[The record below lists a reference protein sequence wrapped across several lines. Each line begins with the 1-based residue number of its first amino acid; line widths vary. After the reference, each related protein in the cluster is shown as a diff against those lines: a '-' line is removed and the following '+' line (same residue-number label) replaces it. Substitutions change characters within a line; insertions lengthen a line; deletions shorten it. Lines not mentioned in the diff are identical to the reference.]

1 MSGTGHN
8 KPWSKKGEKGTG
20 RGERKQVVVKAADLE
35 ISAPTPGTTFPVG
48 GGADAAGLAALLQSF
63 VTPGVTT
70 LGANTLVEMTP
81 SELVNYKAHRTK
93 SAAQVK
99 EAEKK
104 EQAELM
110 AKTFEQFATLHGL
123 KKTTVDVVHEKKEKN
138 SAKKTAT
145 TEGTDAGSNSE
156 SSSDSDEPPIPT
168 ATAKGRRRQE
178 RRIRQKER
186 EKQYLGAL
194 VGLTDT
200 LKSVMTGTGSDGED
214 ESQAGGGKLKRI
226 IRHGLREVEKV
237 TPAKPPPL
245 TPKKSKK
252 AGPGP
257 LSFREA
263 EEEGEASGRTLP
275 GTAADSFQALKQLY
289 VAPVTVTAVKKTK
302 KMTPKERLTNLAES
316 IKGAAT
322 AIDKELYPFP
332 TATPKDVTNLKQYT
346 TTVMKM
352 MEKFDATVSTRGVKK
367 GSGQVSRTFITEG
380 LGSCIGYTPARGQTT
395 ENYLTVVLMWLILG
409 GTDFTQDI

>member
-1 MSGTGHN
+1 M
-8 KPWSKKGEKGTG
+8 
-20 RGERKQVVVKAADLE
+20 VAKAADLE
-35 ISAPTPGTTFPVG
+35 ISAPTSGTTFPVG
-48 GGADAAGLAALLQSF
+48 GGAEAAGLMALLQSF

-70 LGANTLVEMTP
+70 KGANTFVEMTP
-81 SELVNYKAHRTK
+81 YELTVYKGYRTK
-93 SAAQVK
+93 SVAQVK

-104 EQAELM
+104 EQAESM
-110 AKTFEQFATLHGL
+110 AKTLEQFAASYGL
-123 KKTTVDVVHEKKEKN
+123 KKTSDNVHEKKEKI

-145 TEGTDAGSNSE
+145 TKGTDAGSNSE

-186 EKQYLGAL
+186 EKQYLEAL

-237 TPAKPPPL
+237 TPAKPPPS
-245 TPKKSKK
+245 TPQKSKK

-275 GTAADSFQALKQLY
+275 GTAAESFQALKQLY
-289 VAPVTVTAVKKTK
+289 VAPVTVSAVKKTK
-302 KMTPKERLTNLAES
+302 NMTPKERLTNLAES

-352 MEKFDATVSTRGVKK
+352 MEKFGATVSTRGAKQ
-367 GSGQVSRTFITEG
+367 GSTKASRTFITEG
-380 LGSCIGYTPARGQTT
+380 LGNCIGYTPARGQTT
-395 ENYLTVVLMWLILG
+395 ENHLTVVLMWLILG
-409 GTDFTQDI
+409 GTDFTKDTFLNEMMEGSQMLGGS